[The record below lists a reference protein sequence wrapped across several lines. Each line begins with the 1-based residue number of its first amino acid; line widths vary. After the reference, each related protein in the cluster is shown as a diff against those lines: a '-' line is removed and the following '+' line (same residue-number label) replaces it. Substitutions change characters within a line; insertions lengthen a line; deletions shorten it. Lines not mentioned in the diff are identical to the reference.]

1 MGSSQQLYSNV
12 ERLTCYV
19 ILDREKLR
27 LCNIDE
33 LPQSH
38 RWKDLSPV
46 GIPPSNTMLLHL
58 FYVNPSP
65 LKGRTVK
72 TVDIL
77 VLDALPI
84 PSFGHKV
91 KFLEYVNKSLSDTC

>member
-1 MGSSQQLYSNV
+1 MSCLSH
-12 ERLTCYV
+12 
-19 ILDREKLR
+19 
-27 LCNIDE
+27 IDGKTSA
-33 LPQSH
+33 L
-38 RWKDLSPV
+38 L

-72 TVDIL
+72 IVDIL
-77 VLDALPI
+77 VPVALPI

-91 KFLEYVNKSLSDTC
+91 KFLEYVNKSLSDTCGKVFTMNICLSFFAI